1 MSEDHR
7 INHQQAEHAG
17 DEVGDLLD
25 GIGDRIDETVESIAE
40 LAEAAE
46 ELNGEITSLLDDLR
60 IIQSKAE
67 PENRDKLE
75 PLLDQLES
83 VSRELQTAQWTMD
96 FTSED
101 LLEDT
106 DLEEIFEQQT
116 DSSA

>member
-25 GIGDRIDETVESIAE
+25 GMGDRIDETVENIAD

-60 IIQSKAE
+60 IIQSKVE
-67 PENRDKLE
+67 PKNRDKLE
-75 PLLDQLES
+75 PLIDQLEG
-83 VSRELQTAQWTMD
+83 VSRDLQTAQWTMD
-96 FTSED
+96 CTSED
-101 LLEDT
+101 FLEDI
-106 DLEEIFEQQT
+106 DLEELFEQQIDNST
-116 DSSA
+116 